1 MLQTFHYSSTIQID
15 TKIQA
20 QFQEFKYGWL
30 ACIDNKKQLLEKTT
44 TISANP
50 DFFLK
55 HIGDAFQAHLC
66 LLSSHV

>member
-30 ACIDNKKQLLEKTT
+30 ACIDNKNNYWKKQQQFRL
-44 TISANP
+44 IQ
-50 DFFLK
+50 FF
-55 HIGDAFQAHLC
+55 
-66 LLSSHV
+66 S